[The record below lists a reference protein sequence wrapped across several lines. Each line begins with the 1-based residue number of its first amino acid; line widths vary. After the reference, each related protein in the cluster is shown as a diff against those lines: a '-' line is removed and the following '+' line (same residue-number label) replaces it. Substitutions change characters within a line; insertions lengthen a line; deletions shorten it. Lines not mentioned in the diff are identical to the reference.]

1 MARRQRSTLAAI
13 EQQIEVL
20 QQKAA
25 KLREAE
31 VAGVIDRIKIAI
43 AHYGL
48 TAEQLGLT
56 SSKRSKAVDGSA
68 VASKPAASTRKKK
81 ARSAKAP
88 GTPKYGDGTG
98 KTWTGNG
105 KRPKWF
111 LDAIA
116 SGKTAEDLLITAK

>member
-1 MARRQRSTLAAI
+1 MARRTKGSLADI
-13 EQQIEVL
+13 EQQIEAL
-20 QQKAA
+20 QQQAA

-56 SSKRSKAVDGSA
+56 NSKRSKVSGGSA
-68 VASKPAASTRKKK
+68 LASEPAASTRKKK

-88 GTPKYGDGTG
+88 GIPKYGDGTG

-116 SGKTAEDLLITAK
+116 SGKTTEDLLITAK

>member
-1 MARRQRSTLAAI
+1 M
-13 EQQIEVL
+13 
-20 QQKAA
+20 
-25 KLREAE
+25 KLRAAE
-31 VAGVIDRIKIAI
+31 VVGVVERIKVAI

-56 SSKRSKAVDGSA
+56 SSKQ
-68 VASKPAASTRKKK
+68 
-81 ARSAKAP
+81 AKAGRGAAVQAEQAAIARKRRTKSANVP
-88 GTPKYGDGTG
+88 GIAKYGDDTG

-116 SGKTAEDLLITAK
+116 SGKTPEDLLIAAK

>member
-1 MARRQRSTLAAI
+1 MARRGKSSLADI
-13 EQQIEVL
+13 EQQIEAL
-20 QQKAA
+20 QQQAA

-31 VAGVIDRIKIAI
+31 VAGVIDRIKTAI

-56 SSKRSKAVDGSA
+56 TSKRSKAGGGNALASVPA
-68 VASKPAASTRKKK
+68 VFTRKKK
-81 ARSAKAP
+81 ARSSKAP
-88 GTPKYGDGTG
+88 GIAKYGDGTG
-98 KTWTGNG
+98 NTWTGNG

-116 SGKTAEDLLITAK
+116 SGKTTEDLLIAAE